1 MKITIAKDAGYCFG
15 VRDAVNM
22 AYDSAEKHGDVYML
36 GSIVHNEKVVND
48 LKNAGAKIV
57 KSLDDVPKESPILFR
72 AHGTVPKL
80 WDEAKEMKMNIID
93 ATCPLVYEIHQ
104 EVKKLAKDGRRII
117 VVGDHGHDEVIAIAN
132 QVENAIVISSPKEA
146 LKLKKMKKAGVV
158 SQSTQAIENVQ
169 EKKDTF
175 FEFMLPIIRR
185 VNEAIR
191 KERQLV
197 NHFSRTVE
205 SGRDLSERDARQ
217 LAELMI
223 KYRLIGDPIQTQ
235 KILRNY
241 CGESTPSRRRLCSPS
256 LPMNRPGALQDSPG
270 KATTTSGS
278 GAGPGTAACCRQTGR
293 RVQATRSRLSIRLR
307 QGWPT
312 TC

>member
-15 VRDAVNM
+15 VRDAVNI
-22 AYDSAEKHGDVYML
+22 AYDSAEKYGDVYML

-48 LKNAGAKIV
+48 LKNAGTKIV
-57 KSLDDVPKESPILFR
+57 RSLDDVPKESPILFR

-80 WDEAKEMKMNIID
+80 WDEAKEKRMNIID

-169 EKKDTF
+169 DIINILMTKVFDLHFVNTICFPTKRNHEQIKDMAKINDIMIIIGSFTSANSNRLTQLSSAINLQSFQVTDSKDLKPKWFKNKDNIGISAGASTPDYLIKDVKDTI
-175 FEFMLPIIRR
+175 ENIY
-185 VNEAIR
+185 
-191 KERQLV
+191 KEKLWDK
-197 NHFSRTVE
+197 E
-205 SGRDLSERDARQ
+205 
-217 LAELMI
+217 
-223 KYRLIGDPIQTQ
+223 
-235 KILRNY
+235 
-241 CGESTPSRRRLCSPS
+241 
-256 LPMNRPGALQDSPG
+256 
-270 KATTTSGS
+270 
-278 GAGPGTAACCRQTGR
+278 
-293 RVQATRSRLSIRLR
+293 
-307 QGWPT
+307 PT
-312 TC
+312 KLKLD

>member
-15 VRDAVNM
+15 VRDAVNI

-57 KSLDDVPKESPILFR
+57 RSLDDVPKESPILFR

-80 WDEAKEMKMNIID
+80 WDEAKEKKMNIID

-117 VVGDHGHDEVIAIAN
+117 VIGDHGHDEVIAIAN

-169 EKKDTF
+169 DIINILMTKVFDLHFVNTICFPTKRNHEQIKNMAKINDIMIIIGSFTSANSNRLTQLSSAINLQSFQVTDSKDLKPKWFKNKDNIGISAGASTPDYLIKDVKDTI
-175 FEFMLPIIRR
+175 EYIY
-185 VNEAIR
+185 
-191 KERQLV
+191 KEKLWDK
-197 NHFSRTVE
+197 E
-205 SGRDLSERDARQ
+205 PMKLK
-217 LAELMI
+217 LA
-223 KYRLIGDPIQTQ
+223 
-235 KILRNY
+235 
-241 CGESTPSRRRLCSPS
+241 
-256 LPMNRPGALQDSPG
+256 
-270 KATTTSGS
+270 
-278 GAGPGTAACCRQTGR
+278 
-293 RVQATRSRLSIRLR
+293 
-307 QGWPT
+307 
-312 TC
+312 